1 MVKTALVLLSVLGI
15 SSFAFAENL
24 ECLSHDKEIKL
35 EITDED
41 LVVGQE
47 DAPDIQVG
55 KANIYSITYRKINVS
70 YGLVSTEF
78 ETYGK
83 SFDHEA
89 SRHQVGGNT
98 ALFLAESDAKL
109 LEFST
114 RVPSA
119 KEKAEGVITKIV
131 LKKGQIYNGYKL
143 DAPTKKISIDLPASV
158 LSCKAVQDGGGETGP
173 EPFVVD

>member
-24 ECLSHDKEIKL
+24 ECLSSDKEIKL
-35 EITDED
+35 EIKDED

-47 DAPDIQVG
+47 GAPDIQVG

-70 YGLVSTEF
+70 YGLVSTKF

-89 SRHQVGGNT
+89 SRRQVGGST
-98 ALFLAESDAKL
+98 ALFLAESDAN
-109 LEFST
+109 
-114 RVPSA
+114 
-119 KEKAEGVITKIV
+119 
-131 LKKGQIYNGYKL
+131 Y
-143 DAPTKKISIDLPASV
+143 
-158 LSCKAVQDGGGETGP
+158 
-173 EPFVVD
+173 